1 VTSLLGKLVWLFPE
15 SVPLEALFT
24 EAVAQPSAA
33 HVTHPYSP
41 RCLEDRRSRKS
52 RSSILHGAGPIG
64 PAVVRVN
71 FDLH

>member
-15 SVPLEALFT
+15 SVPLEDLFT

-41 RCLEDRRSRKS
+41 RCLEEGVFSEVQ
-52 RSSILHGAGPIG
+52 IQN
-64 PAVVRVN
+64 PA
-71 FDLH
+71 